1 MNYDEMIQKLRAM
14 LETHYA
20 AVGANALKDA
30 DSIIAEV
37 KANGGTSAD
46 AMVHMTAADLTE
58 LGVPKLLARS
68 YVTAITAPPSVVVKR
83 EPDGTPAKLPEDLS
97 EVDTVDL
104 VAAIR
109 PERPGRVGAELL
121 MRAKGCPFMLYVGG
135 VLDRE
140 ATTKHVVAI
149 ERNRPVLD
157 MPIVQG
163 KPTRPRRPGES
174 PKEDPSP
181 RNPLFGNALVGDEQ
195 TCTITKESY
204 VGVPLDV
211 RVLLMYAVETAELR
225 TGGSAEIAR
234 SIIRDAKSPAAL
246 VDFGRRY
253 PAAAE
258 RMGNTPKERWPST
271 DVELRQEE
279 PLVPF
284 VVAGAGS
291 RPAPAPAA
299 GSKYT
304 ITTNGGNIG
313 AMAVGNGATASGSI
327 GRPTARPG
335 APRVVAVYDEADA
348 KAAEKL
354 RKALAMLIMSGRIS
368 YWDQSMV
375 IAGGESEAVG
385 ARESSRANIALVLV
399 SSDMIATICGNHVLA
414 GALESVKAIGG
425 HVIPVLLR
433 TVALPGTLFER
444 AQSIPYSGRPMV
456 SSGDIDGGMA
466 EVAIRVR
473 EIVEREEGVVRG

>member
-1 MNYDEMIQKLRAM
+1 MSSCRA
-14 LETHYA
+14 TN
-20 AVGANALKDA
+20 ANALKDA

-37 KANGGTSAD
+37 KANGGTNAE
-46 AMVHMTAADLTE
+46 AMVHMTPADLTE

-68 YVTAITAPPSVVVKR
+68 YVTAIATQPAVLIER
-83 EPDGTPAKLPEDLS
+83 EPGGGMAKLPEDLS

-104 VAAIR
+104 VAAVR

-121 MRAKGCPFMLYVGG
+121 MRAKGRPFMLYASGI
-135 VLDRE
+135 LDRE

-149 ERNRPVLD
+149 EKNRPVLD

-195 TCTITKESY
+195 TCTVTKESY

-211 RVLLMYAVETAELR
+211 RVLLIYAVETRELR
-225 TGGSAEIAR
+225 VNGSAEIAR
-234 SIIRDAKSPAAL
+234 GIIRDAKSPTART
-246 VDFGRRY
+246 DFERRY
-253 PAAAE
+253 PIAAE
-258 RMGNTPKERWPST
+258 RMSETPKERWPST
-271 DVELRQEE
+271 DLEPGQGQED
-279 PLVPF
+279 PSVPF
-284 VVAGAGS
+284 VQAGVGS
-291 RPAPAPAA
+291 RPTPAPGA
-299 GSKYT
+299 GPKYT
-304 ITTNGGNIG
+304 ITTNGGNVG
-313 AMAVGNGATASGSI
+313 AMAVGDGATAMGSV

-348 KAAEKL
+348 RSAEKL
-354 RKALAMLIMSGRIS
+354 RKALAMLITSGRIS

-375 IAGGESEAVG
+375 TAGRESEAIG

-399 SSDMIATICGNHVLA
+399 SSDMIATICSNHVLA
-414 GALESVKAIGG
+414 GALESVKAMGG
-425 HVIPVLLR
+425 SVIPVLLR
-433 TVALPGTLFER
+433 TTDLRGTMFER
-444 AQSIPYSGRPMV
+444 SQAIPYSGRPMV
-456 SSGDIDGGMA
+456 SSGDLDGGMA

-473 EIVEREEGVVRG
+473 EIVEADERAQRG